1 MESIIHERATTRVAV
16 EQDNDLLRVLLR
28 LQKDKGDAIR
38 SHKWDHKH
46 RYFGKTSNFINVTL
60 IIPYPHTAATDL
72 YFYFSDLICDKF
84 NHLTMVN
91 AGYFLLWW

>member
-60 IIPYPHTAATDL
+60 IIPYPHTAV
-72 YFYFSDLICDKF
+72 SDLICDKF